1 MIQMYNST
9 MRVHVSSYQDRV
21 VCGEFVNLSYR
32 KKYFFHGLD
41 QMLLM
46 MEDIMDTV
54 ASPQAVY
61 RYRALGENPYVFAET
76 DALDCLDMM
85 DRGSYLLLPRIQ
97 PTFSIRCKCR
107 QHGSMQGE
115 LIAPGENGQKKISYR
130 SALELLRLI
139 YEYLDSELEHGNIGM
154 NMVK

>member
-1 MIQMYNST
+1 M
-9 MRVHVSSYQDRV
+9 
-21 VCGEFVNLSYR
+21 
-32 KKYFFHGLD
+32 
-41 QMLLM
+41 
-46 MEDIMDTV
+46 
-54 ASPQAVY
+54 
-61 RYRALGENPYVFAET
+61 FAET
-76 DALDCLDMM
+76 DASDCLDEM
-85 DRGSYLLLPRIQ
+85 DQGSYLLLPRIQ

>member
-1 MIQMYNST
+1 MYNST
-9 MRVHVSSYQDRV
+9 MMVHISSYQDRV

-32 KKYFFHGLD
+32 KKCFFHGLD

-61 RYRALGENPYVFAET
+61 QHRALGGTPYVFTET
-76 DALDCLDMM
+76 DASYCLDEM
-85 DRGSYLLLPRIQ
+85 DRGSYLQLPRIQ
-97 PTFSIRCKCR
+97 TTFSIRCNYR

-115 LIAPGENGQKKISYR
+115 LIAPGVNGQKKISYR

-139 YEYLDSELEHGNIGM
+139 YEYLDREQETGKM
-154 NMVK
+154 WMAMAK

>member
-9 MRVHVSSYQDRV
+9 MMVHVSSYQDRV

-61 RYRALGENPYVFAET
+61 RYQALGENP
-76 DALDCLDMM
+76 
-85 DRGSYLLLPRIQ
+85 
-97 PTFSIRCKCR
+97 
-107 QHGSMQGE
+107 
-115 LIAPGENGQKKISYR
+115 
-130 SALELLRLI
+130 
-139 YEYLDSELEHGNIGM
+139 
-154 NMVK
+154 